1 MFEWLFPQWS
11 NPAFL
16 AAIVGARIFINLVLT
31 TIVAKSTSATSRS
44 TVVMAVLTV
53 LSAVLMVVVLRGGL
67 GLNASYIEFLLQ
79 VILLVLTGYVIALNP
94 ENRRLR
100 ATVAVSFG
108 AIVLLLIM
116 IPLYGEATVAP

>member
-11 NPAFL
+11 NPTFL
-16 AAIVGARIFINLVLT
+16 AAIVGTRIFINLILT
-31 TIVAKSTSATSRS
+31 TIVAKATSATSGS

-67 GLNASYIEFLLQ
+67 GLNASYLEFLLQ
-79 VILLVLTGYVIALNP
+79 VTLLVLTGYVVASTC
-94 ENRRLR
+94 ENGRWRV
-100 ATVAVSFG
+100 TVAVSLG